1 MATITA
7 AEVNKLRKQTGL
19 GMMDCKKA
27 LVEAEG
33 DFDQAIDILRKK
45 GQKVAEKRG
54 DRSTSEGHSMA
65 KVNAEGNKGVIIALS
80 CETDFVAIND
90 AFIAFATEIVDT
102 ALNNNIADVTSLL
115 AANLADGRSIQENI
129 IDQIGKIGEK
139 IEVSGFALVSA
150 DTVIAYNHPGNNIAS
165 MVGLNKAGEMI
176 SAAGKDV
183 AMQIAAM
190 APVALD
196 ESSVSEEIKA
206 KELEIGRDQA
216 IQEGKPE
223 QIVDKIAMG
232 RLKKFLKEN
241 TLVEQAYI
249 KDNKMSVGQYLKT
262 VDKDLAVMEFKR
274 VDRKSVV

>member
-102 ALNNNIADVTSLL
+102 ALDNNIADATSLL

-139 IEVSGFALVSA
+139 IEVSDFALVSA

-262 VDKDLAVMEFKR
+262 VDKDLEVMEFKR
-274 VDRKSVV
+274 VTTTN

>member
-1 MATITA
+1 
-7 AEVNKLRKQTGL
+7 
-19 GMMDCKKA
+19 
-27 LVEAEG
+27 
-33 DFDQAIDILRKK
+33 
-45 GQKVAEKRG
+45 
-54 DRSTSEGHSMA
+54 MA

-274 VDRKSVV
+274 VTTTN

>member
-165 MVGLNKAGEMI
+165 IVGLNKAGEMI

-262 VDKDLAVMEFKR
+262 VDKELAVMEFKR
-274 VDRKSVV
+274 VTTTN

>member
-1 MATITA
+1 
-7 AEVNKLRKQTGL
+7 
-19 GMMDCKKA
+19 
-27 LVEAEG
+27 
-33 DFDQAIDILRKK
+33 
-45 GQKVAEKRG
+45 
-54 DRSTSEGHSMA
+54 MA

-102 ALNNNIADVTSLL
+102 ALNNNIADATSLL

-139 IEVSGFALVSA
+139 IEVSDFALVSA

-262 VDKDLAVMEFKR
+262 VDKDLEVMEFKR
-274 VDRKSVV
+274 VTTTN

>member
-102 ALNNNIADVTSLL
+102 ALNNNIADATSLL

-139 IEVSGFALVSA
+139 IEVSDFALVSA

-262 VDKDLAVMEFKR
+262 VDKDLEVMEFKR
-274 VDRKSVV
+274 VTTTN

>member
-102 ALNNNIADVTSLL
+102 ALNNNIADATSLL

-139 IEVSGFALVSA
+139 IEVSDFALVSA

-262 VDKDLAVMEFKR
+262 VDKNLEVMEFKR
-274 VDRKSVV
+274 VTTTN

>member
-90 AFIAFATEIVDT
+90 AFIAFVTEIVDT
-102 ALNNNIADVTSLL
+102 ALNNNIADATSLL

-139 IEVSGFALVSA
+139 IEVSDFALVSA

-262 VDKDLAVMEFKR
+262 VDKDLEVMEFKR
-274 VDRKSVV
+274 VTTTN

>member
-274 VDRKSVV
+274 VTTTN